1 MDDWS
6 NSSDGL
12 SQKLKQLNTVLEAE
26 NQKLNAYKSQLKA
39 VKEAEEE
46 NGRRVETTR
55 QAYEDAVRQYGEA
68 SDEAKSYKNA
78 LTKLEQEQSRNAKS
92 ADSLSIKILN
102 QTAAV
107 NKTEKSI
114 RQYNKK
120 LDDLQSESKSSAN
133 DSQKLEKSLQ
143 DVGDSAKTSES
154 KLSGF
159 ARSLAGGIK
168 TGLTAVAATAA
179 AAVTG
184 FLGTAEASREWN
196 NDLIKLEQNTKN
208 NNNNFQSM
216 KGHLRDL
223 TALTGE
229 TDSSIE
235 ALSNIMAAGFD
246 DNQAAQAIDALSGA
260 VIKFPDTLKIESLA
274 DSLQETIK
282 TGEAT
287 GQFSELVGRLGGN
300 VDSLNKR
307 FASCTNATERQ
318 QVALEWLAKS
328 GLSEVNKEYQ
338 EANKQILDYEKAQL
352 IYRTQWRN

>member
-1 MDDWS
+1 M
-6 NSSDGL
+6 
-12 SQKLKQLNTVLEAE
+12 
-26 NQKLNAYKSQLKA
+26 
-39 VKEAEEE
+39 
-46 NGRRVETTR
+46 
-55 QAYEDAVRQYGEA
+55 
-68 SDEAKSYKNA
+68 
-78 LTKLEQEQSRNAKS
+78 
-92 ADSLSIKILN
+92 
-102 QTAAV
+102 
-107 NKTEKSI
+107 
-114 RQYNKK
+114 
-120 LDDLQSESKSSAN
+120 QSESKSSAN

-235 ALSNIMAAGFD
+235 ALSRCG
-246 DNQAAQAIDALSGA
+246 
-260 VIKFPDTLKIESLA
+260 
-274 DSLQETIK
+274 
-282 TGEAT
+282 
-287 GQFSELVGRLGGN
+287 
-300 VDSLNKR
+300 
-307 FASCTNATERQ
+307 
-318 QVALEWLAKS
+318 
-328 GLSEVNKEYQ
+328 
-338 EANKQILDYEKAQL
+338 
-352 IYRTQWRN
+352 